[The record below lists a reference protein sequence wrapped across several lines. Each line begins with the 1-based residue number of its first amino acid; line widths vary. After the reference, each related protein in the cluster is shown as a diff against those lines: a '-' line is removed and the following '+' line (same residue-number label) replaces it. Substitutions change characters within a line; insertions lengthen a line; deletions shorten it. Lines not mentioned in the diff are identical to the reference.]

1 MKKLLLFIMF
11 LSVLTLSGCKTLKLE
26 RALGALEKENYTVDM
41 NMDMHMTIY
50 GSGVTTQT
58 QKASITSKMEVD
70 QTKSYTVSTSEGK
83 TSYSYVEVEGEKVK
97 VYTSTGSTWKLE
109 DVVDVDDYSNQMLDM
124 IDVDYD
130 TDDCFSRQGDVWV
143 GDVEKFTEILGE
155 AMTELMKDSYGSAV
169 IIENAEVLKYDITL
183 DGNKVSLIDIK
194 MTIKMSM
201 YGVSVIVTMSMPMNF
216 SLIGETEVTVPDGL
230 PELIE

>member
-41 NMDMHMTIY
+41 DMDMQIIIY
-50 GSGVTTQT
+50 GTGVTAQT

-83 TSYSYVEVEGEKVK
+83 TSYSYVEIEGEKVK
-97 VYTSTGSTWKLE
+97 VYTSTGSRWKLE

-130 TDDCFSRQGDVWV
+130 IDECFSRKGDVWV
-143 GDVEKFTEILGE
+143 GDVEKFTEILEE

-169 IIENAEVLKYDITL
+169 TIKNAEVLKYDITL

-194 MTIKMSM
+194 MTIEMSM
-201 YGVSVIVTMSMPMNF
+201 YGVNVIVTMSMPMNF

-230 PELIE
+230 PELIK

>member
-1 MKKLLLFIMF
+1 MKKILLFIMF

-41 NMDMHMTIY
+41 DMDMVMTIY
-50 GSGVTTQT
+50 GGGVPAQT
-58 QKASITSKMEVD
+58 QKASITSKIETD

-83 TSYSYVEVEGEKVK
+83 TSYSYVEIEGEQVK
-97 VYTSTGSTWKLE
+97 VYTSTGSKWKLE

-130 TDDCFSRQGDVWV
+130 TDECFSREGDIWV
-143 GDVEKFTEILGE
+143 GDVEKFTEILE
-155 AMTELMKDSYGSAV
+155 ESMTKLMKDSYGSAV
-169 IIENAEVLKYDITL
+169 TIKKAEVLKYDITL

-194 MTIKMSM
+194 MTIEMSM
-201 YGVSVIVTMSMPMNF
+201 YGVNVVVTMSMPMNF

-230 PELIE
+230 PE

>member
-11 LSVLTLSGCKTLKLE
+11 LSALTLSGCKTLKLE

-41 NMDMHMTIY
+41 DMNVVVTIY
-50 GSGVTTQT
+50 GGGVPAQT
-58 QKASITSKMEVD
+58 QKASSTSKIETD

-83 TSYSYVEVEGEKVK
+83 TSYSYVEIEGEQVK
-97 VYTSTGSTWKLE
+97 VYTSTGSKWKLE

-124 IDVDYD
+124 IDVDYA
-130 TDDCFSRQGDVWV
+130 TDECFSRKGDVWV
-143 GDVEKFTEILGE
+143 GDVEKLTEILEE
-155 AMTELMKDSYGSAV
+155 AMTELMKDSYGSGV
-169 IIENAEVLKYDITL
+169 TIKKAEVLKYDITL

-194 MTIKMSM
+194 MTIEMSM
-201 YGVSVIVTMSMPMNF
+201 SGVNVIVTMSMPMNF

>member
-1 MKKLLLFIMF
+1 MKKILLFIMF

-41 NMDMHMTIY
+41 DMDMVMTIY
-50 GSGVTTQT
+50 GGGVPAQT
-58 QKASITSKMEVD
+58 QKASITSKIETD

-83 TSYSYVEVEGEKVK
+83 TSYSYVEIEGEQVK

-130 TDDCFSRQGDVWV
+130 TDECFSREGDVWV
-143 GDVEKFTEILGE
+143 GDVEKLTEILEE

-169 IIENAEVLKYDITL
+169 TIKNAEVLKYDITL

-194 MTIKMSM
+194 MTIEMSM
-201 YGVSVIVTMSMPMNF
+201 YGVNVIVTMSMPMNF

-230 PELIE
+230 PE

>member
-1 MKKLLLFIMF
+1 MKKILLFIMF

-41 NMDMHMTIY
+41 DMNVVVTIY
-50 GSGVTTQT
+50 GGGVPAQT
-58 QKASITSKMEVD
+58 QKASSTSKMEAD

-83 TSYSYVEVEGEKVK
+83 TSYSYVEMEGEQVK
-97 VYTSTGSTWKLE
+97 VYTSTGSKWKLE

-124 IDVDYD
+124 IDVDYA
-130 TDDCFSRQGDVWV
+130 TDECFSRKGDVWV
-143 GDVEKFTEILGE
+143 GDVEKLTEILEE
-155 AMTELMKDSYGSAV
+155 AMTELMKDSYGSGV
-169 IIENAEVLKYDITL
+169 TIKNAKVLKYDITL

-194 MTIKMSM
+194 MTIEMSIS
-201 YGVSVIVTMSMPMNF
+201 GINVIVTMSMPMNF

-230 PELIE
+230 PE

>member
-41 NMDMHMTIY
+41 NMDMQIIIY
-50 GSGVTTQT
+50 GTGVTAQT

-83 TSYSYVEVEGEKVK
+83 TSYSYVEIEGEKVK
-97 VYTSTGSTWKLE
+97 VYTSTGSTWKLD

-130 TDDCFSRQGDVWV
+130 TDECFSRKGDVWV
-143 GDVEKFTEILGE
+143 GDVEKFTEILEE
-155 AMTELMKDSYGSAV
+155 AMTKLMKDSYGSAV
-169 IIENAEVLKYDITL
+169 IIENVEVRKYDITL

-194 MTIKMSM
+194 MVIEMSM
-201 YGVSVIVTMSMPMNF
+201 SGVTVIVTMSMPMNF
-216 SLIGETEVTVPDGL
+216 SLIGKTEVTVPDGL
-230 PELIE
+230 PE

>member
-83 TSYSYVEVEGEKVK
+83 TSYSYVEIEGEKVK
-97 VYTSTGSTWKLE
+97 VYTSTGSTWKLG

-130 TDDCFSRQGDVWV
+130 TDECFSKKGDVWV
-143 GDVEKFTEILGE
+143 GDVEKFTEILEE

-169 IIENAEVLKYDITL
+169 TIKNAEVLKYDITL

-194 MTIKMSM
+194 MTIEMSM
-201 YGVSVIVTMSMPMNF
+201 YGVNVIVTMSMPMNF

-230 PELIE
+230 PE

>member
-1 MKKLLLFIMF
+1 MKKILLFIMF

-41 NMDMHMTIY
+41 DMDMVMTIY
-50 GSGVTTQT
+50 GGGVPAQT
-58 QKASITSKMEVD
+58 QKASITSKIETD

-83 TSYSYVEVEGEKVK
+83 TSYSYVEIEGEQVK
-97 VYTSTGSTWKLE
+97 VYTSTGSKWKLE

-130 TDDCFSRQGDVWV
+130 TDECFSREGDVWV
-143 GDVEKFTEILGE
+143 GDVEKFTEILE
-155 AMTELMKDSYGSAV
+155 ESMTKLMKDSYGSAV
-169 IIENAEVLKYDITL
+169 TIKKAEVLKYDITL
-183 DGNKVSLIDIK
+183 DGNTVSLIDIK
-194 MTIKMSM
+194 MTIEMSM
-201 YGVSVIVTMSMPMNF
+201 YGVNVVVTMSMPMNF

-230 PELIE
+230 PE

>member
-83 TSYSYVEVEGEKVK
+83 TSYSYVEIEGEKVK
-97 VYTSTGSTWKLE
+97 VYTSTGSTWKLD

-130 TDDCFSRQGDVWV
+130 TDECFSRKGDVWV
-143 GDVEKFTEILGE
+143 GDVEKFTEILEE

-183 DGNKVSLIDIK
+183 DGNKVSLIDVK
-194 MTIKMSM
+194 MTIEMSM
-201 YGVSVIVTMSMPMNF
+201 YGVNVIVTMSMPMNF

-230 PELIE
+230 PE

>member
-50 GSGVTTQT
+50 GSGITTQT

-83 TSYSYVEVEGEKVK
+83 TSYSYVEIEGEKVK

-130 TDDCFSRQGDVWV
+130 TDECFSRKGDVWI
-143 GDVEKFTEILGE
+143 GDVEKFTEILEE

-169 IIENAEVLKYDITL
+169 TIKNAEVLKYDITL

-194 MTIKMSM
+194 MTIEMSM
-201 YGVSVIVTMSMPMNF
+201 YGVNVIVTMSMPMNF

-230 PELIE
+230 PELVK

>member
-83 TSYSYVEVEGEKVK
+83 TSYSYVEIEGEKVK
-97 VYTSTGSTWKLE
+97 VYTSTGSTWKLD

-130 TDDCFSRQGDVWV
+130 TDECFSKKGDVWV
-143 GDVEKFTEILGE
+143 GDVEKFTEILEE

-169 IIENAEVLKYDITL
+169 TIKNAEVLKYDITL

-194 MTIKMSM
+194 MTIEMSM
-201 YGVSVIVTMSMPMNF
+201 YGVNVIVTMSMPMNF

-230 PELIE
+230 PE